1 MGWFHG
7 GAVDGDRRGI
17 KGYPA
22 LHGDVLSTGVQQQ
35 LLTGLNWPDLLNR
48 RGLSVIVHE
57 QPPEAQ
63 DDLSRTMPLVADR
76 PACYLE
82 LLVHSVLVERAAFS
96 STSVRVMV
104 IGKTWAAPDSPPK
117 TYSAMANASVDL
129 SSPDAGVIEGALK
142 NGFVA
147 SIRKTLTSSYFL
159 QH

>member
-1 MGWFHG
+1 
-7 GAVDGDRRGI
+7 
-17 KGYPA
+17 
-22 LHGDVLSTGVQQQ
+22 